1 MRTMDISDIPIR
13 RGFVYAATI
22 DVSSRRMLAHRV
34 SREEN

>member
-1 MRTMDISDIPIR
+1 MDISDIPIR
-13 RGFVYAATI
+13 RGFVYLAATI